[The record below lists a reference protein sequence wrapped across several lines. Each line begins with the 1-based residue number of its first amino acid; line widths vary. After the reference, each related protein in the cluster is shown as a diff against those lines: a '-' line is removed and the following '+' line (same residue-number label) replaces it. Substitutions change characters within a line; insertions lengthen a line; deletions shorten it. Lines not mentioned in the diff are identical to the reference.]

1 MSRFVQHLAWLS
13 VVLVVA
19 GCGSST
25 GSNDASNSSMDDMA
39 RMLDQPK
46 AAAEAKPAPKPEPPP
61 EAVAAEPE
69 KHNVE
74 HVDTSNR
81 SSSYLGAIGG
91 AYRYSRTRI
100 GNLSWITS
108 VKLYRA
114 TNGYLPRNTEEF
126 MKCVQ
131 ADGTPLPEIEQ
142 GHHYEYDPSEGQFGT
157 LYDITPSQNPAP
169 AAGDSP
175 DQGAAA
181 PAQ

>member
-1 MSRFVQHLAWLS
+1 MNQPIRQVAWLA
-13 VVLVVA
+13 VLLVAA
-19 GCGSST
+19 GCGSSDS
-25 GSNDASNSSMDDMA
+25 SNDASSASMDDMA
-39 RMLDQPK
+39 RMLDQPQ
-46 AAAEAKPAPKPEPPP
+46 AAAEAKPAPKPQP

-74 HVDTSNR
+74 DVDTSNP
-81 SSSYLGAIGG
+81 SGSYLGAIGG

-100 GNLSWITS
+100 GDLSWITS

-157 LYDITPSQNPAP
+157 LYDITPAQNPAP
-169 AAGDSP
+169 ADGDSP